1 VREMALSIRD
11 AYGAALVKYGKDNAD
26 VVVLDA
32 DVSSSTKSGLFG
44 RECPDRFFNVGIA
57 EANMNAMACGFAS
70 AGKIPF
76 TNTFAT
82 FTTSNGLLSMRA
94 LASYNN
100 LNVKFIGAYGGLSD
114 SYDGPTHHSIDDLAV
129 TMALPNFTVA
139 VASDEVV
146 TDFLVRSAIET
157 KGPFYIR
164 LSREALPKL
173 YEESGEFTLG
183 RAKRILNGKDVTV
196 IACGVMV
203 SQAVNAAELLREA
216 GLDVGV
222 VDMFTVKPLDVD
234 AVIEAARRS
243 GALVVAEEH
252 NRYGGLCASVCQAL
266 VAAGEC
272 VPVEFVTLN
281 DEHTESGAYDAL
293 LARYGL
299 DDIAVAEACKK
310 AIAGK

>member
-1 VREMALSIRD
+1 MAVSIRD

-44 RECPDRFFNVGIA
+44 KEYPERFFNVGIA

-100 LNVKFIGAYGGLSD
+100 LNVKFIGGYGGLSD

-129 TMALPNFTVA
+129 TTALPNFTVA
-139 VASDEVV
+139 VASDELI
-146 TDFLVRSAIET
+146 TDFLVKIAIET
-157 KGPFYIR
+157 EGPFYIR

-173 YEESGEFTLG
+173 YEEDAAFTLG
-183 RAKRILNGKDVTV
+183 KANRLLDGKDVTI

-203 SQAVNAAELLREA
+203 SQAVDAAKILRA
-216 GLDVGV
+216 DGLSVGV
-222 VDMFTVKPLDVD
+222 VDMFTVKPLDAD
-234 AVIEAARRS
+234 AVIEAAGRS
-243 GALVVAEEH
+243 GALVVTEEH

-266 VAAGEC
+266 AEAGKC
-272 VPVEFVTLN
+272 VPVEFVAIN
-281 DEHTESGAYDAL
+281 DEHAESGAYGEL

-299 DDIAVAEACKK
+299 DSVAVAEACKK
-310 AIAGK
+310 AIARK

>member
-1 VREMALSIRD
+1 MAVSIRD

-32 DVSSSTKSGLFG
+32 DVSGSTKSGMFG
-44 RECPDRFFNVGIA
+44 NEFPGRFFNVGIA
-57 EANMNAMACGFAS
+57 EANMNAIACGFAS

-129 TMALPNFTVA
+129 TTALPNFTVA

-146 TDFLVRSAIET
+146 TDFLVKSAIET
-157 KGPFYIR
+157 NGPFYIR
-164 LSREALPKL
+164 LSREAMPKL
-173 YEESGEFTLG
+173 YEEGTRFTLG
-183 RAKRILNGKDVTV
+183 KANRVLDGKDVTV

-203 SQAVNAAELLREA
+203 SQALEAAEILRA
-216 GLDVGV
+216 DGLDVGV
-222 VDMFTVKPLDVD
+222 VDMFTVKPLDAG
-234 AVIEAARRS
+234 AVIEAAERS

-266 VAAGEC
+266 AEAGKC
-272 VPVEFVTLN
+272 VSVEFIALN
-281 DEHTESGAYDAL
+281 DEHTESGAYSEL
-293 LARYGL
+293 LAKYGL
-299 DDIAVAEACKK
+299 DSAAIAGACKK
-310 AIAGK
+310 AVARK